1 MSRSV
6 IRGFRPDLFEAA
18 RVDGAK
24 ISRSDLARLAGLK
37 TAETIRRWEN
47 GSASPQI
54 DLLKR
59 ALAALRIDAVD
70 VIRTDPRERY
80 LSDWRHLRLMTQ
92 PQLAQQAGI
101 ATHLVMRIERGEREL
116 TDTIAAGLATA
127 LQITELEVR
136 AAYERARTRPAG
148 SPA

>member
-6 IRGFRPDLFEAA
+6 IRGFRPDLFAAA
-18 RVDGAK
+18 RVDHAK

-47 GSASPQI
+47 GTASPQI

-59 ALAALRIDAVD
+59 ALAALTIDAVD

-116 TDTIAAGLATA
+116 TDAVAASLAAA
-127 LQITELEVR
+127 LQITETEVR
-136 AAYERARTRPAG
+136 AAYERARKRPAG